1 MPRPRLLLFDVD
13 GTLLLTGGAGRRSLS
28 RAFQQVFGVE
38 DAFRGIRLAG
48 RTDPS
53 LLADALA
60 NAGVTP
66 RDGDADRFRAAY
78 LDLLAA
84 ELRQAAGDGSGHWS
98 DWRSFKGVYP
108 GVREV
113 LGALGS
119 RDDVFVSL
127 LTGNYAEGARIK
139 LAHFGLID
147 HFRGGAFGDDAA
159 ERWQLVEVARA
170 RAAEAGSGPVAPAD
184 TWVIGD
190 TPLDVAAAR
199 QAGVRSLAVA
209 TGGFSTD
216 RLAQSGADVVLPL
229 LAVDALPF

>member
-1 MPRPRLLLFDVD
+1 MSRLLLFDVD
-13 GTLLLTGGAGRRSLS
+13 GTLLLTGGAGRRSLN

-38 DAFRGIRLAG
+38 NAFHSVRLAG

-60 NAGVTP
+60 SAGVTP
-66 RDGDADRFRAAY
+66 RDGDADRFRATY
-78 LDLLAA
+78 LELLAA
-84 ELRQAAGDGSGHWS
+84 ELRQAATDGGGGWT
-98 DWRSFKGVYP
+98 DWHSFKGVFP

-113 LGALGS
+113 LDALGS

-147 HFRGGAFGDDAA
+147 HFRRGAFGEDAA

-170 RAAEAGSGPVAPAD
+170 RAAEAGSGRVAPAD

-190 TPLDVAAAR
+190 TPLDVAAAK

-209 TGGFSTD
+209 TGGYTPD
-216 RLAQSGADVVLPL
+216 RLEESGADVVLKR